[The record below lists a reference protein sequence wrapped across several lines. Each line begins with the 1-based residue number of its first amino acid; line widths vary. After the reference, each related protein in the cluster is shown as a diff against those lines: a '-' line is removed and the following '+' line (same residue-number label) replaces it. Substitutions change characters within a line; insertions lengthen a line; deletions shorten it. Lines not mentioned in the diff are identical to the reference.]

1 MEKRIHKNRWDNWNG
16 YEGRKRV
23 IEFGLDEQA
32 ARNWLDVGS
41 PKKGHTSMIKRTLF
55 LPDELWTA
63 LGRVS
68 TKTGAPIAELVR
80 RAIIAYLKK
89 EGESR

>member
-1 MEKRIHKNRWDNWNG
+1 MLSCLQESEIEK
-16 YEGRKRV
+16 
-23 IEFGLDEQA
+23 Q
-32 ARNWLDVGS
+32 
-41 PKKGHTSMIKRTLF
+41 TSMTKRTLF
-55 LPDELWTA
+55 LPDELWAA
-63 LGRVS
+63 LGRLS

>member
-1 MEKRIHKNRWDNWNG
+1 MEK
-16 YEGRKRV
+16 
-23 IEFGLDEQA
+23 Q
-32 ARNWLDVGS
+32 
-41 PKKGHTSMIKRTLF
+41 TSMTKRTLF
-55 LPDELWTA
+55 LPDELWAA
-63 LGRVS
+63 LGRLS